1 MSDEPRL
8 RVPITDK
15 RRAAAGG
22 HEPDRPAGA
31 SPTPVTQPNPQGSLR
46 GAAPSVRS
54 GGDVA
59 ADGDDV
65 ADIVEG
71 EVVDPA
77 DAPLREEEVAERDY
91 LDDLRR
97 LQADFENYKKRMMRQ
112 AAETGTR
119 AKGGVIERLLPV
131 LDNFERAISHGEGGE
146 GVALV
151 YKEFIGALHAE
162 GLEEIPSE
170 GVPFDPRVHE
180 AVDAVF
186 EEGLEEEIS
195 RTVYQRGYRL
205 GDQVL
210 RPARVVVARPAEEG

>member
-1 MSDEPRL
+1 MTDEPR
-8 RVPITDK
+8 RVPITD
-15 RRAAAGG
+15 RRRRPESESAADLRSDETSPSGPG
-22 HEPDRPAGA
+22 SVPAGA
-31 SPTPVTQPNPQGSLR
+31 ARSAAEAQPERGLSEAANGGTGS
-46 GAAPSVRS
+46 GPAS
-54 GGDVA
+54 DEVA
-59 ADGDDV
+59 A
-65 ADIVEG
+65 VEG
-71 EVVDPA
+71 EVLPS
-77 DAPLREEEVAERDY
+77 EERDY

-151 YKEFIGALHAE
+151 YKEFLGALHAE
-162 GLEEIPSE
+162 GLQEIPSE

-205 GDQVL
+205 GEQVL

>member
-1 MSDEPRL
+1 
-8 RVPITDK
+8 
-15 RRAAAGG
+15 
-22 HEPDRPAGA
+22 
-31 SPTPVTQPNPQGSLR
+31 
-46 GAAPSVRS
+46 
-54 GGDVA
+54 
-59 ADGDDV
+59 
-65 ADIVEG
+65 VEG
-71 EVVDPA
+71 EVVA
-77 DAPLREEEVAERDY
+77 GEVVDEDERDY

-119 AKGGVIERLLPV
+119 AKASVIERLLPV

-151 YKEFIGALHAE
+151 YKEFLGAVQSE
-162 GLEEIPSE
+162 GLEEIPAE

-186 EEGLEEEIS
+186 EEGLDEEIA
-195 RTVYQRGYRL
+195 RTVYQRGYKL

>member
-1 MSDEPRL
+1 MTDEPR
-8 RVPITDK
+8 RIPVSDK
-15 RRAAAGG
+15 RRSAADLGS
-22 HEPDRPAGA
+22 EPGESAGA
-31 SPTPVTQPNPQGSLR
+31 SSAPLTHPNTQGSLR
-46 GAAPSVRS
+46 DAAPSAS
-54 GGDVA
+54 PGDASA
-59 ADGDDV
+59 AGDNSV
-65 ADIVEG
+65 VEG
-71 EVVDPA
+71 EVLAPVDP
-77 DAPLREEEVAERDY
+77 PHQEVGDEERDY

-151 YKEFIGALHAE
+151 YKEFLGALHAE
-162 GLEEIPSE
+162 GLQEIPSE

-205 GDQVL
+205 GEQVL

>member
-1 MSDEPRL
+1 MTDEPR
-8 RVPITDK
+8 RIPVSDK
-15 RRAAAGG
+15 RHSVAG
-22 HEPDRPAGA
+22 HEPAPGGGAPA
-31 SPTPVTQPNPQGSLR
+31 PVTHPNPQGSLR
-46 GAAPSVRS
+46 GAPPSSPV
-54 GGDVA
+54 
-59 ADGDDV
+59 DGENAVVTPDEE
-65 ADIVEG
+65 IEG
-71 EVVDPA
+71 EVLDPVDP
-77 DAPLREEEVAERDY
+77 PHQEVGDEERDY

-151 YKEFIGALHAE
+151 YKEFLGALHAE
-162 GLEEIPSE
+162 GLQEIPSE

-205 GDQVL
+205 GEQVL

>member
-1 MSDEPRL
+1 MSEEPR
-8 RVPITDK
+8 RVSVNDK
-15 RRAAAGG
+15 RRAAGPG
-22 HEPDRPAGA
+22 QEPDEPAGA
-31 SPTPVTQPNPQGSLR
+31 SSTPLTHPNTQGSPR
-46 GAAPSVRS
+46 DATPSVTS
-54 GGDVA
+54 GGSTA
-59 ADGDDV
+59 AGDAPV
-65 ADIVEG
+65 FEG
-71 EVVDPA
+71 EVLA
-77 DAPLREEEVAERDY
+77 EASREDEGERGY

-119 AKGGVIERLLPV
+119 AKAGVIERLLPV

-151 YKEFIGALHAE
+151 YKEFLGALHAE
-162 GLEEIPSE
+162 GLQEIPAE

-186 EEGLEEEIS
+186 EEGLEEETA
-195 RTVYQRGYRL
+195 RTVYQRGYKL
-205 GDQVL
+205 GEQVL

>member
-1 MSDEPRL
+1 MTKEPR
-8 RVPITDK
+8 RIPVSD
-15 RRAAAGG
+15 RRRSAAGSEPAAGG
-22 HEPDRPAGA
+22 DAPA
-31 SPTPVTQPNPQGSLR
+31 PVTHPNTQGSLR
-46 GAAPSVRS
+46 GAPPSS
-54 GGDVA
+54 PDEPDNAGF
-59 ADGDDV
+59 DDMSEV
-65 ADIVEG
+65 VEG
-71 EVVDPA
+71 EVLGPA
-77 DAPLREEEVAERDY
+77 DPPHQDDEERDY

-119 AKGGVIERLLPV
+119 AKAGVIERLLPV

-151 YKEFIGALHAE
+151 YKEFLGALHAE
-162 GLEEIPSE
+162 GLQEIPAE
-170 GVPFDPRVHE
+170 GVAFDPRVHE

-186 EEGLEEEIS
+186 EEGLEEEIA

-205 GDQVL
+205 GEQVL